1 MADLSTKRRNSFHI
15 SKNLFQGGNSNIQ
28 ELPLFCVP
36 MKKLTY
42 IAICLLLG
50 FAVGYLA
57 HRPATIE
64 TVRTRVDT
72 VYYAKPTPVAVSTE
86 RRIVSVPRLL
96 FAPADTVT
104 IVRTVAVADS
114 SDSLTLDV
122 AIEHREYRDSTYRA
136 VVSGAVVGDLRP
148 TLDFIETYNRTTTV
162 AVERP
167 KRFAVTAGVGAA
179 YTPKG
184 FQPYVGVGV
193 GVVIWRF

>member
-1 MADLSTKRRNSFHI
+1 
-15 SKNLFQGGNSNIQ
+15 
-28 ELPLFCVP
+28 

-42 IAICLLLG
+42 IAIALLLG
-50 FAVGYLA
+50 FAAGWFA
-57 HRPATIE
+57 HRPAAIE
-64 TVRTRVDT
+64 TVRTVVDT

-104 IVRTVAVADS
+104 IVRTVAAADNT
-114 SDSLTLDV
+114 DSLMLDV

-136 VVSGAVVGDLRP
+136 VVSGAVVGDIRP

-162 AVERP
+162 IVERP